1 MGFIWFYMGF
11 IWVLY
16 GFYTGFIWV
25 YSFTMFDYVTFH
37 DVASCVLLKFHPR
50 TCKNLG
56 FE

>member
-1 MGFIWFYMGF
+1 MG
-11 IWVLY
+11 LY
-16 GFYTGFIWV
+16 GVYMGFIWV

-37 DVASCVLLKFHPR
+37 DVVSCVLLKFHPR